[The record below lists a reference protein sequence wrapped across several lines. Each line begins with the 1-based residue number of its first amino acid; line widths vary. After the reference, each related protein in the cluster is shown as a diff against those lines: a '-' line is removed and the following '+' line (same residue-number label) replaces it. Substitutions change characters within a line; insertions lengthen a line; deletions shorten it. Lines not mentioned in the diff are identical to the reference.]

1 MYMYG
6 YFNDPEIQK
15 IPLGSIKYLTRQL
28 NEFISIY
35 EKKVLIEDE
44 ETKEKFERLKTIA
57 SLLNQQRFGEL
68 ITDPMAVIDFND
80 DDEDYLPEWY
90 PL

>member
-6 YFNDPEIQK
+6 YFNDPKIQK
-15 IPLGSIKYLTRQL
+15 ISLGSIKYLTRQL
-28 NEFISIY
+28 NEFVSTY

-44 ETKEKFERLKTIA
+44 EVKTKFERLKTIA
-57 SLLNQQRFGEL
+57 SLLNQQRFSEL
-68 ITDPMAVIDFND
+68 ISDPMAVIDFND